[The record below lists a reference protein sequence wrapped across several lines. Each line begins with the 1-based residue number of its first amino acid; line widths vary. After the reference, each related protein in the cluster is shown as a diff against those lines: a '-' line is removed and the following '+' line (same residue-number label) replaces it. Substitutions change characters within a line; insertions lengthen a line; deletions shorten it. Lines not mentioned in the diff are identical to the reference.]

1 MHRKA
6 YIIYSKKGKGW
17 QKVKP
22 IYLTVTMEM
31 NEKLKKIAKE
41 RGDLSITATLRLLIQ
56 EEYDRLVK
64 AGKIKEGE

>member
-1 MHRKA
+1 M
-6 YIIYSKKGKGW
+6 
-17 QKVKP
+17 KP

-41 RGDLSITATLRLLIQ
+41 RGDLSIAATLRLLIQ